1 MVHDKEMYQLNAT
14 LSLVLCVFN
23 IAGNSI
29 ISMVYIRFK
38 KLRNMN
44 NTTITMLS
52 ICDITRG
59 VFIMLIKTYNHY
71 TLATD
76 LIEPL
81 CSITAATSAFTF
93 VFNPLLLALIAFI
106 RYSKI
111 IPWSKNK
118 HELTKSRCKL
128 VSLGLVLLALCFSIL
143 PWLGVGKYEYSKPHG
158 VCFAKWN
165 KENYEFRII
174 FYCIVIGMAFPI
186 LSLSY
191 TKLYLVIRKHR
202 KNLLETY
209 GPTCS
214 TRYKDSN
221 STNNNLKTLSVNNFS
236 TTNIQLENLKVK
248 ANTSGENRPTV
259 YSSFSSKIKSTS
271 HLVSYKVALSTEKS
285 RARATTML
293 KLKTKVE
300 QLLTCQEY
308 HVTKLM
314 ILIFIA
320 YCICWM
326 PAAIVN
332 VAALTEPNSVPDSCL
347 TFIVTF
353 VELKTALNPIIYGF
367 GNQNYR
373 RASKNLF
380 KKNKTT
386 VRNYYA

>member
-1 MVHDKEMYQLNAT
+1 
-14 LSLVLCVFN
+14 
-23 IAGNSI
+23 
-29 ISMVYIRFK
+29 MVYVRFK

-44 NTTITMLS
+44 NTTVTMLS
-52 ICDITRG
+52 ICDIMRG
-59 VFIMLIKTYNHY
+59 VFVMLIKTYNHY

-81 CSITAATSAFTF
+81 CSITAVASAFTF

-111 IPWSKNK
+111 IPWSKHK
-118 HELTKSRCKL
+118 LELTKSKYKL
-128 VSLGLVLLALCFSIL
+128 VSMGLALLALCFSIL
-143 PWLGVGKYEYSKPHG
+143 PWLGIGKYEYSKPHG

-174 FYCIVIGMAFPI
+174 FYSIVIGMAFPI

-191 TKLYLVIRKHR
+191 TKLYLLIRKHR
-202 KNLLETY
+202 KNFLETY
-209 GPTCS
+209 GPKCS
-214 TRYKDSN
+214 IIYKESS
-221 STNNNLKTLSVNNFS
+221 STNDNMKTLSVNELS
-236 TTNIQLENLKVK
+236 PSNIQLENYNVEV
-248 ANTSGENRPTV
+248 NTSGGNSPPV
-259 YSSFSSKIKSTS
+259 YSSCSSKIRSTS
-271 HLVSYKVALSTEKS
+271 RLVSYKVAVITEKT
-285 RARATTML
+285 RARATTVL
-293 KLKTKVE
+293 KLKSKVE

-314 ILIFIA
+314 IMIFIA

-367 GNQNYR
+367 GNQKYR
-373 RASKNLF
+373 KASKKLF
-380 KKNKTT
+380 KKNITT
-386 VRNYYA
+386 VKICYA

>member
-1 MVHDKEMYQLNAT
+1 
-14 LSLVLCVFN
+14 
-23 IAGNSI
+23 
-29 ISMVYIRFK
+29 MVYIRFK

-44 NTTITMLS
+44 NTTVTMLS
-52 ICDITRG
+52 ICDIMRG

-81 CSITAATSAFTF
+81 CSITAVASAFTF

-118 HELTKSRCKL
+118 LELTKSKYKL
-128 VSLGLVLLALCFSIL
+128 VSLGLALLALCFSIL

-165 KENYEFRII
+165 KENYEFRFIL
-174 FYCIVIGMAFPI
+174 YSIVIGMAFPI

-191 TKLYLVIRKHR
+191 TKLYLVLRKHR
-202 KNLLETY
+202 KNLLETF
-209 GPTCS
+209 GPKCS

-221 STNNNLKTLSVNNFS
+221 TTTNNMKTLSVNGFCTS
-236 TTNIQLENLKVK
+236 NIQLENLKVEV
-248 ANTSGENRPTV
+248 NTSGEKKPTV
-259 YSSFSSKIKSTS
+259 YSSFSSKIRSTS
-271 HLVSYKVALSTEKS
+271 RLVPYKVAVITEKT
-285 RARATTML
+285 RARATTVL
-293 KLKTKVE
+293 NLKTKVE

-314 ILIFIA
+314 IMIFIA

-332 VAALTEPNSVPDSCL
+332 VVALTEPNSVPDSCL

-367 GNQNYR
+367 GNRNYR
-373 RASKNLF
+373 KASKNLF
-380 KKNKTT
+380 KKKKTS